1 MGDVCQRG
9 LSDRCS
15 QGALAVCGIT
25 GIVDLHG
32 KRVNREILKLMND
45 SIAHRGPDGE
55 GFYCEGHVALA
66 HRRLAIIDPRL
77 GIQPFSNEEEDI
89 ILVYNGEIYNYE
101 QIRSD
106 LASHYSFST
115 DSDTEV
121 LLRAYQHFGMD
132 CLRLF
137 RGMFAFALYDMKKNL
152 VFLVR
157 DRVGIKPLYYSV
169 NNGKLIFASELQALL
184 HGGLS
189 KKINHEAL
197 VQFFRY
203 QYIPAP
209 HTIYQ
214 DSFKLEPGH
223 FLTLDL
229 NSSRIE
235 KTCYWKLKVAV
246 KHKDDAVALEE
257 LNALLDDIARL
268 YIKSD
273 VPFGAFLSGG
283 VDSSLVTALMAKQ
296 LKSPVKTISIG
307 FNEEEHSELPY
318 AETVSKVLNTD
329 HCARLVTAKAA
340 IETLQKIVRHFG
352 EPFADSSAIPTY
364 YVSMEAAKQVKM
376 VLSGDG
382 GDELFAGY
390 NSYRSIF
397 HDISNPLPVPRAL
410 LRLIERLPPA
420 GRLQRWAA
428 RNGMSPQEKQDE
440 QRIAFTNSE
449 LRALFNRHIDI
460 PQPISIDIDIEGNAD
475 EIITFQ
481 AQDFLTYMVDDVL
494 TKVDRMS
501 MANSLEVR
509 VPLLDHKLVEL
520 AFSLP
525 TAMKLRYDAN
535 NRKVVTKHIL
545 KQSAGRFFDEA
556 FLNREKRGFG
566 IPIIEWCKGP
576 FFTLIEGSLLDKRNP
591 VYEFLDY
598 FTVSKIVTGF
608 RSGDSSLVA
617 KLWFIFVFDQWFQC
631 VHNQHQ

>member
-1 MGDVCQRG
+1 M
-9 LSDRCS
+9 
-15 QGALAVCGIT
+15 CGIT
-25 GIVDLHG
+25 GIIDLQG
-32 KRVNREILKLMND
+32 KTVSGESLKLMND

-55 GFYCEGHVALA
+55 GFYCEGQVGLA
-66 HRRLAIIDPRL
+66 HRRLAIIDPLL
-77 GIQPFSNEEEDI
+77 GIQPFTNEEKDI
-89 ILVYNGEIYNYE
+89 VLVYNGEIYNFE
-101 QIRSD
+101 HIRSD
-106 LASHYSFST
+106 LAAHYEFKT

-121 LLRAYQHFGMD
+121 LLRAYQRYGMD

-137 RGMFAFALYDMKKNL
+137 RGMFAFVLYDLKKNK

-157 DRVGIKPLYYSV
+157 DRVGIKPLYYAFEKNKV
-169 NNGKLIFASELQALL
+169 LFASELQALL
-184 HGGLS
+184 VGGLR
-189 KKINHEAL
+189 KKINTEAL
-197 VQFFRY
+197 AQFFRY

-209 HTIYQ
+209 LSIYQ
-214 DSFKLEPGH
+214 DTFKLEPGH
-223 FLTLDL
+223 YLTLDL

-246 KHKDDAVALEE
+246 QQKDEALVLEE

-296 LKSPVKTISIG
+296 LEVPVKTISIG

-318 AETVSKVLNTD
+318 AELVSKTLNTD
-329 HCARLVTAKAA
+329 HYARLITAEAA
-340 IETLQKIVRHFG
+340 METIQKIVRHFG

-364 YVSMEAAKQVKM
+364 YVSMEAVKQVKM

-390 NSYRSIF
+390 NSYQSIF
-397 HDISNPLPVPRAL
+397 SDISNPLPLPRTL
-410 LRLIERLPPA
+410 LRLVGSFSPV
-420 GRLQRWAA
+420 GRLQRWAG
-428 RNGMSPQEKQDE
+428 RHLMSPQEKQNV
-440 QRIAFTNSE
+440 QRMAFTDGE
-449 LRALFNRHIDI
+449 LRTLLNRRLDI
-460 PQPISIDIDIEGNAD
+460 PVPVSFDIDIEGNAD

-525 TAMKLRYDAN
+525 TGMKLRYDSMKQ
-535 NRKVVTKHIL
+535 KVRTKHIL
-545 KQSAGRFFDEA
+545 KQSAGRFFDEK

-566 IPIIEWCKGP
+566 IPITEWCKGP
-576 FFTLIEGSLLDKRNP
+576 FFSLIEASLLNKRNP
-591 VYEFLDY
+591 IYEFLDY
-598 FTVSKIVTGF
+598 FTVSQIVTSF
-608 RSGDSSLVA
+608 RSGNSSLVS
-617 KLWFIFVFDQWFQC
+617 KLWFIFMFDLWLKT
-631 VHNQHQ
+631 VHKE